1 MLRLESDDVS
11 RQSKLQ
17 EKENDRLKKLVADL
31 SKQVKVLLQECEEAR
46 GDGAGSRD
54 ADMTSHDISSGDVSS
69 SSEVIS
75 GHLVSFRS
83 DHRLN
88 GRMVCVVCVYVFMH
102 SVSCSCVPP

>member
-17 EKENDRLKKLVADL
+17 EKENDRLKKLVGDL
-31 SKQVKVLLQECEEAR
+31 SKQVKVLLQESEVAR
-46 GDGAGSRD
+46 GDGAGSHD

-75 GHLVSFRS
+75 GHLVSY
-83 DHRLN
+83 RLDCAYII
-88 GRMVCVVCVYVFMH
+88 V
-102 SVSCSCVPP
+102 